1 MGLHVQKR
9 SDTERMFD
17 TLFQAPS
24 LRRAQSAKKVRAV
37 KKVRTVKINANH
49 YNEDSKYHTSE
60 DRKERLLTN

>member
-1 MGLHVQKR
+1 
-9 SDTERMFD
+9 MFD